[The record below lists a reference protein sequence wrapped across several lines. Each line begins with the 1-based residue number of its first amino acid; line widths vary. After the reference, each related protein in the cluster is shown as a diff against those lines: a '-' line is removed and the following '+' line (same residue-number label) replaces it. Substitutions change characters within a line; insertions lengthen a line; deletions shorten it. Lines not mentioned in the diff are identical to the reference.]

1 MYSFHK
7 YDQIKNKSLYM
18 YSKYNG
24 KKFIKEFI
32 NSRKIKIKNDLIKY
46 KSKLS
51 KNENNLNLLMINFEK
66 KKMILINNKEVSLN
80 DYISLSK
87 FASMRLIKNF
97 DIILF
102 NSLLKL
108 NDQII
113 FKLSKTK
120 LKLNVDIYAIFENEK
135 KILLKF
141 TKLIKINEKIKF

>member
-1 MYSFHK
+1 
-7 YDQIKNKSLYM
+7 M